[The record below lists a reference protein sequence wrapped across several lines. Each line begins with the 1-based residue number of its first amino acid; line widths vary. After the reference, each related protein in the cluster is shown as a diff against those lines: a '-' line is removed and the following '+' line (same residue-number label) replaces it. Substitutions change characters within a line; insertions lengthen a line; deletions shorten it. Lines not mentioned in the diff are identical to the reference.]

1 MVLEKWHEEFV
12 ELRDIIDK
20 CLQRILRGD
29 LKLPTTK
36 TLTPEMQQYVQK
48 LRQTQMEQE
57 VLKALGKLIFLFKI
71 IYSHYDF
78 VVCTIDYTLH
88 LTQFNYLFL
97 RTFQ

>member
-57 VLKALGKLIFLFKI
+57 VLKALGK
-71 IYSHYDF
+71 
-78 VVCTIDYTLH
+78 
-88 LTQFNYLFL
+88 
-97 RTFQ
+97 